1 MGWKKEKDK
10 IPSSVKDRNE
20 LRNIKSDSCES
31 QSFDLYLYQTVDDR
45 NIAMI
50 VSSFE
55 ERRTILEGVCQCIFF
70 LLVFLAKLCVIR
82 NNCQLITHEKT
93 IVRVLILA
101 KLQAT
106 T

>member
-1 MGWKKEKDK
+1 MGWKKEKYK

-20 LRNIKSDSCES
+20 LRNIKCDSCES
-31 QSFDLYLYQTVDDR
+31 QNFDLYLYQTVDDR

-50 VSSFE
+50 VSSLE